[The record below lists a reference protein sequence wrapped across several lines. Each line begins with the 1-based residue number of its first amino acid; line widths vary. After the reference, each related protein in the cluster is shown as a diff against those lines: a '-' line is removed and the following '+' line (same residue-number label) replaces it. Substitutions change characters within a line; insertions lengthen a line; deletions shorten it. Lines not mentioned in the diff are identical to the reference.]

1 MSIEK
6 HESHQQKPRD
16 VKRPVAQPASAGP
29 AAPLELVG
37 LELQDEDFGGDPYNR
52 TGQFCVIDLK
62 NKEQ

>member
-6 HESHQQKPRD
+6 HESHQQKPQD
-16 VKRPVAQPASAGP
+16 MKRPIARPAPVGP
-29 AAPLELVG
+29 AVPLELVA
-37 LELQDEDFGGDPYNR
+37 LEIQDEDFGGDPYNR

>member
-6 HESHQQKPRD
+6 HESHQQKPQH
-16 VKRPVAQPASAGP
+16 VKRPVARTTAIDPAR
-29 AAPLELVG
+29 PLELVA
-37 LELQDEDFGGDPYNR
+37 LELQDEDSGGDPYNR